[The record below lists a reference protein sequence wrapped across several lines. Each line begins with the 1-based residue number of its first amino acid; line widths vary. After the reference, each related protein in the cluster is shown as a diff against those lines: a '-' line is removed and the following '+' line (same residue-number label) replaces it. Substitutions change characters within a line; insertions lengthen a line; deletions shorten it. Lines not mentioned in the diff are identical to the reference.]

1 MDLRKLSYFIRISED
16 GSLTRAAGVLRV
28 AQPALSRQL
37 KLLEKDL
44 DTTLFNRTKR
54 GMTLTQEG
62 DFLYNS
68 IVGPLRD
75 LDKALVNFRSFSSGI
90 DGTLSIGIPPEVGLL
105 IAPRLIES
113 MKSVLPSVK
122 PRIVEGY
129 SGNLRDLVT
138 RGILDFAIVEG
149 SWNRGALP
157 SFEVFT
163 DTLILV
169 GPETAQLTIDHP
181 MVFREVARLPLIV
194 PCQPSG
200 VRSILNEAALEAK
213 VTINV
218 AFEIDS
224 PAISL
229 KMVQENGHYTVM
241 PKSYL
246 SESRNHNISYTDI
259 QSPELKMGLFLTSR
273 GHWSEYKNGPRSL
286 DQIMVNLIK
295 SLLFNNK

>member
-1 MDLRKLSYFIRISED
+1 MDLRKLSYFIRISEN

-37 KLLEKDL
+37 KLLEEEL

-90 DGTLSIGIPPEVGLL
+90 DGTLSIGMPPEVGLL

-113 MKSVLPSVK
+113 MKGALPSVK

-138 RGILDFAIVEG
+138 RGVLDFAIVEG
-149 SWNRGALP
+149 SWDQGALP

-163 DTLILV
+163 DTLILI
-169 GPETAQLTIDHP
+169 GPEAAKLTIDRP
-181 MVFREVARLPLIV
+181 MAFKEVARLPLII
-194 PCQPSG
+194 PCQPFG
-200 VRSILNEAALEAK
+200 IRSILNAAALENK
-213 VTINV
+213 STINV
-218 AFEIDS
+218 ALEIDS

-229 KMVQENGHYTVM
+229 KMVKEHGLYTVV
-241 PKSYL
+241 PKSYNQDGRDHGL
-246 SESRNHNISYTDI
+246 SSTNIY
-259 QSPELKMGLFLTSR
+259 SPELQMGLFLTSR
-273 GHWSEYKNGPRSL
+273 GHWSEFRKGTLSL
-286 DQIMVNLIK
+286 DQTLANLLA
-295 SLLFNNK
+295 SLFN